1 MIIRM
6 IRTRTHFRFV
16 RRVARLMRLLRRSAR
31 FFLIG
36 LLAMV
41 GILFMMG
48 SASAASGEKASATGN
63 VRIEICLTTGRSGKY
78 NLTSAVWKVRTIVT
92 MYGGSVLA
100 TRDNGSVFVDIQ
112 ADSLDALLKALEVCG
127 KVERVYSS
135 ESNDLGYRCSVIVKI
150 ALKASLYETSKTSST
165 STANTMSRKPSG
177 SRSSG
182 SFWKTLGKGLGSAG
196 SSAAKGIRRRKKV
209 RENEENKAA

>member
-6 IRTRTHFRFV
+6 IRIRTHFRFV
-16 RRVARLMRLLRRSAR
+16 RRVVRLMRLLRRSAR
-31 FFLIG
+31 FFLFI
-36 LLAMV
+36 LLAMI
-41 GILFMMG
+41 GILVVLG
-48 SASAASGEKASATGN
+48 SASATSGEKASVSGN
-63 VRIEICLTTGRSGKY
+63 VRIEISLTTGRNGKY
-78 NLTSAVWKVRTIVT
+78 NLTSAIWKVRMIVT
-92 MYGGSVLA
+92 QYGGSVLA

-135 ESNDLGYRCSVIVKI
+135 DTNDLGYRCSVMVKI
-150 ALKASLYETSKTSST
+150 TLKASMYETAKTNST
-165 STANTMSRKPSG
+165 STANTTTRKSSG

-196 SSAAKGIRRRKKV
+196 SSAAKGIHRRKKV
-209 RENEENKAA
+209 REDEENKAA